1 MNKNPPSAFPKWAI
15 LVAIVGVFALPI
27 LIAGLWYMNVNQ
39 WGVGRTMNYGHLITP
54 PIRLHIAT
62 LPLIVGHGH
71 LTSRYFRGRWTL
83 VYIGGVKCTPDCRAA
98 LYATRQIRLALGE
111 DIRRVQRLYVVTGE
125 PQKLGFLE
133 VEDPDLTIVRAE
145 GTRGGRF
152 IHQFFKAANAH
163 SGERIYL
170 VDPMGNLMMSYP
182 AAVNPHGLMRDLKR
196 LLSVS
201 EIG

>member
-1 MNKNPPSAFPKWAI
+1 MNQRAVSTFPKWAI
-15 LVAIVGVFALPI
+15 VVAIVGVFALPV

-54 PIRLHIAT
+54 PVRLRIAA

-71 LTSRYFRGRWTL
+71 LTTRYFKGRWTL
-83 VYIGGVKCTPDCRAA
+83 VYIGGAKCTPDCRAA

-111 DIRRVQRLYVVTGE
+111 DIRRVQRLYVVTGV

-133 VEDPDLTIVRAE
+133 VEDPDLTIVRAQ
-145 GTRGGRF
+145 GTIGRHF
-152 IHQFFKAANAH
+152 TRQFFKAADAH
-163 SGERIYL
+163 LGARIYL
-170 VDPMGNLMMSYP
+170 VDPLGNLMMSYP

-201 EIG
+201 GIS